1 MIHYTTTN
9 TTKDLEGIIALQ
21 KANLAQNLTKEEI
34 KSQGFVTVHHSYEQL
49 KKLNDHEK
57 HIIAKDNDR
66 VVGYVLAMTHHSK
79 FDLPILIPMF
89 NEFEIILY
97 GSKKIADYN
106 YIVAGQVCTNKEYR
120 GQGIVDNC
128 YGTYKNFYS
137 DKYDFVITEIAT
149 TNLRSLHAHK
159 RIGFLEIHSY
169 TAPDKENWII
179 VLWDWKNGKPNTF
192 MQYER

>member
-1 MIHYTTTN
+1 MINYTTSN

-57 HIIAKDNDR
+57 HIIAKEKDT

-79 FDLPILIPMF
+79 YELPILIPMF

-106 YIVAGQVCTNKEYR
+106 YIVAGQVCIHKEYR
-120 GQGIVDNC
+120 GLGIVDNC
-128 YGTYKNFYS
+128 YAIYKKFYG
-137 DKYDFVITEIAT
+137 DKYDFVITEIAA
-149 TNLRSLHAHK
+149 TNLRSLNAHK
-159 RIGFLEIHSY
+159 RIGFTEIHSY
-169 TAPDKENWII
+169 TAPDKEDWII
-179 VLWDWKNGKPNTF
+179 VLWDWKKSKPDTF
-192 MQYER
+192 HTK

>member
-1 MIHYTTTN
+1 MIHYTTSN

-106 YIVAGQVCTNKEYR
+106 YIVAGQVCTHKEYR

-137 DKYDFVITEIAT
+137 EKYDFVITEIAT
-149 TNLRSLHAHK
+149 TNLRSLHVHK
-159 RIGFLEIHSY
+159 RIGFTEIHSY

-179 VLWDWKNGKPNTF
+179 VLCDWKNSNPDSFSTK
-192 MQYER
+192 